1 MSAGADRPVYV
12 TRVPASEADKRDM
25 LAMEPP
31 PIAWEYL
38 LFAFELRE
46 GIRKYESDWRDYSVR
61 YSPTVGQVL
70 SLEQVPAFM
79 TNEMSRSTSIVHSMM
94 QMLEPGPQER
104 AFGAPGEQGDR
115 ASIEHFAGR
124 LADSYGQLVWWG
136 LGVLAVP
143 VPMDAHDLMT
153 ALAQMAS
160 EPIQE
165 IRDWA
170 SAGERDLEAALVKLA
185 NGSEEILTVRSELIL
200 TIGEPVAR
208 EVTRQLAIV
217 EKLIRRGK

>member
-38 LFAFELRE
+38 LFAYELRE

-61 YSPTVGQVL
+61 YSPTVGRVL
-70 SLEQVPAFM
+70 SLAEVPAFM
-79 TNEMSRSTSIVHSMM
+79 SDEMKRSTSIVHSMM

-104 AFGAPGEQGDR
+104 AFGAPGEQGNR
-115 ASIEHFAGR
+115 ALIEHLAGR
-124 LADSYGQLVWWG
+124 LADAYGQLLRWG
-136 LGVLAVP
+136 LGVLGVP
-143 VPMDAHDLMT
+143 VPMAAHDLMT
-153 ALAQMAS
+153 ALAQMPS

-170 SAGERDLEAALVKLA
+170 SAGERDLESALVKLA
-185 NGSEEILTVRSELIL
+185 SGTEETLTVRSELIL
-200 TIGEPVAR
+200 TIGEPIAL
-208 EVTRQLAIV
+208 EVNRQLAVV
-217 EKLIRRGK
+217 EKLIRQGK